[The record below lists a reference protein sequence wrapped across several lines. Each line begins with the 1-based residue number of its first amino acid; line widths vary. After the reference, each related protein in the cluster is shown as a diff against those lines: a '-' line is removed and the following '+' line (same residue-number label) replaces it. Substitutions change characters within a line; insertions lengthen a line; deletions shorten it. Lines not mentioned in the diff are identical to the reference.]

1 MNFSRASLQI
11 VTLFDAYTTHHS
23 IFFSGKNHHVHQAK
37 VEPVHEMPRDLI
49 ISLQEQQQQ
58 QQQQRMMY

>member
-1 MNFSRASLQI
+1 MLKKVKLSLI
-11 VTLFDAYTTHHS
+11 NL
-23 IFFSGKNHHVHQAK
+23 FFSGKNHHVHQAK

-58 QQQQRMMY
+58 QQQQQRMMY